1 MALQAA
7 ASAGT
12 AAGAASKAGGIAG
25 KADVI
30 GAAGQVVGMAIST
43 ISTVSDANKR
53 RKFEQNFQMLSLEQQ
68 KGLDTLMAQA
78 KSQNERL
85 SILGQYLTQLNSQ
98 RISSLANVYADR
110 EKQKRTTTILIV
122 VGAFAI
128 GIAAVYFAFKNK

>member
-1 MALQAA
+1 
-7 ASAGT
+7 
-12 AAGAASKAGGIAG
+12 
-25 KADVI
+25 
-30 GAAGQVVGMAIST
+30 
-43 ISTVSDANKR
+43 
-53 RKFEQNFQMLSLEQQ
+53 MLSLEQQ

-128 GIAAVYFAFKNK
+128 GIAAVYFAFRNK

>member
-7 ASAGT
+7 ASAST
-12 AAGAASKAGGIAG
+12 AAGAASKAGSLAG

-30 GAAGQVVGMAIST
+30 GAAGQVAGLAIST

-68 KGLDTLMAQA
+68 KGLDTLMAQS

-128 GIAAVYFAFKNK
+128 GIAAVYFAFRNK

>member
-12 AAGAASKAGGIAG
+12 AADAASKVGGLAG

-128 GIAAVYFAFKNK
+128 GIAAVYFAFRNK

>member
-12 AAGAASKAGGIAG
+12 AAGAASKAGGLAG

-30 GAAGQVVGMAIST
+30 GAAGQVVGTAIST
-43 ISTVSDANKR
+43 IATVSDANKR

-78 KSQNERL
+78 KSQNERI

-122 VGAFAI
+122 VGVFAI
-128 GIAAVYFAFKNK
+128 GIAAVYFAFRNK

>member
-12 AAGAASKAGGIAG
+12 AAGAASKAGNLAG

-110 EKQKRTTTILIV
+110 EKKKRTTTVLIV

-128 GIAAVYFAFKNK
+128 GIAAVYFAFRNK

>member
-12 AAGAASKAGGIAG
+12 AAGAASKAGGLAG

-30 GAAGQVVGMAIST
+30 GAAGQVVGTAIST
-43 ISTVSDANKR
+43 IATVSDANKR

-78 KSQNERL
+78 KSQNERI

-128 GIAAVYFAFKNK
+128 GIAAVYFAFRNK